1 MTQVKQAKSGRM
13 TPEMAAVAK
22 QEGVEE
28 DFILQG
34 VAAGT
39 IVIPAN
45 KNRPHRNVG
54 IGKGLTTKVS
64 ASIGTAKNSAA
75 YQAELIKL
83 DCALQAGAHTIMDLS
98 IGGDIDFTRREII
111 SRCDR
116 PLGTLPIYQALVEAA
131 DRSNALDM
139 DVEDFFAVM
148 EKQAQDGVDFMGLHC
163 AMTLRTLETAQK
175 QGRLHDVVSWGG
187 SLLAGWMI
195 YHGRENP
202 LYTNYDRILDLARK
216 YDITLSL
223 ADGLRPGCIFDSLD
237 RAQVQELIILGELVD
252 RARAAD
258 VQILIKGPGHAPLSH
273 VATTIR
279 LMKQVC
285 SEAPYFIFGPVVSD
299 IAPGY
304 DHITAAMGAALS
316 ASHGADFICYVTP
329 AEHVGFPSP
338 EDVRT
343 GVITSLLAAH
353 LGDLEKGIKQAWN
366 WELQMDQARNPWH
379 EKRQK
384 ELALDPTKLNA
395 DDGLNME
402 GSYICTKCG
411 PKCAKKVVADYFGK
425 AISYC

>member
-1 MTQVKQAKSGRM
+1 MSQVKQAKLGNL
-13 TPEMAAVAK
+13 TPEMEAVSR
-22 QEGVEE
+22 QEEIDAEFV
-28 DFILQG
+28 IKG
-34 VAAGT
+34 VADGT

-45 KNRPHRNVG
+45 KTRSHKNVG

-75 YQAELIKL
+75 YQDELAKL

-98 IGGDIDFTRREII
+98 IGGDIDFTRTEII
-111 SRCDR
+111 SRCDC
-116 PLGTLPIYQALVEAA
+116 PIGTLPIYQAFVEASEMS
-131 DRSNALDM
+131 DTLDM
-139 DVEDFFAVM
+139 DVEDFFKIM
-148 EKQAQDGVDFMGLHC
+148 EKQAQDGVDFMGLHS
-163 AMTLRTLETAQK
+163 AMTLRTLETAK
-175 QGRLHDVVSWGG
+175 NQGRLHDVVSWGG
-187 SLLAGWMI
+187 SLLAGWML

-202 LYTNYDRILDLARK
+202 LYTNFDRILEIAGK

-258 VQILIKGPGHAPLSH
+258 VQILIKGPGHAPMSH
-273 VATTIR
+273 VAATIK

-285 SEAPYFIFGPVVSD
+285 AEAPYFIFGPVVSD

-329 AEHVGFPSP
+329 AEHVGFPSTG
-338 EDVRT
+338 DVHT

-353 LGDLEKGIKQAWN
+353 LGDLDKGIKKAWD
-366 WELQMDQARNPWH
+366 WELEMDKARNPWN

-384 ELALDPTKLNA
+384 ELALDPAKLKPA
-395 DDGLNME
+395 DAQNME
-402 GSYICTKCG
+402 GFYTCTKCRT
-411 PKCAKKVVADYFGK
+411 KCAQKILADYFGK
-425 AISYC
+425 EISYC